1 MMVQSTRKKNRFED
15 FVANEHAD
23 LPEYVHEDQDN
34 IRKQRKKK
42 LIDKHFRV
50 TPEASQAF
58 NLLVAQQYTGTGP
71 QLGPVLIAEA
81 LNLLF
86 EKYGMEQVA

>member
-15 FVANEHAD
+15 FVANEHAE
-23 LPEYVHEDQDN
+23 LPGYVHEDQED

-50 TPEASQAF
+50 TPEAS
-58 NLLVAQQYTGTGP
+58 QYTGTGP

>member
-1 MMVQSTRKKNRFED
+1 MVQSTRKKNRFEN
-15 FVANEHAD
+15 FVANEHTG
-23 LPEYVHEDQDN
+23 LPGYVQEDQEDVK
-34 IRKQRKKK
+34 KQVKKK
-42 LIDKHFRV
+42 LIDKHFRI

-86 EKYGMEQVA
+86 EKYGMDPVA